1 MNLLVSLLF
10 SNTVSRREWFG
21 LILVLSTYT
30 PASAEVIAQTSSNTG
45 VSCTRDTGPTG
56 ITAASWSDAA
66 QAQAALAKPGF
77 NKISFVTRDGK
88 SLVAHIYRPS
98 RFDPV
103 NGPTWFVMHGIKRN
117 ADYYV
122 ETAAPVAERY
132 QALTIVIE
140 FTRRYYPASEDY
152 TLGITTRGHA
162 NTRAAREGRY
172 HKPDAYLYNEIER
185 VFEAVRLTLGGKQRG
200 YYLFGHSAGAQFTH
214 RMLTFVPCARV
225 LSAVAANAGW
235 YTLPIVD
242 NRKHFGMPYSLRGSP
257 SKNIDLKALLS
268 APLILLLG
276 THDIKG
282 PDADRNVRKN
292 PAAMSQGA
300 SRLARGHHYF
310 ETGQS
315 LARSLNTPFAWQ
327 LFLAPGAE
335 HDVQQVIASA
345 GYLLFAS
352 KTEPACVS
360 STAGKAN
367 KLVFEEIMVNP
378 SAGTT
383 SDASHNDISHAGREK
398 FIEIVNAGNT
408 PICLEGWTLEGTKW
422 HKGHLFPLG
431 PALAP
436 GKALVVFSG
445 GIPTGKFGGATS
457 QRSTSAKGI
466 DLDRD
471 GDILTMRDANSTMV
485 KQLSWGH
492 CGGMACSADH
502 WRDSLPLKSS
512 LVRWPN
518 PDGQW
523 RVHRQ
528 ISNIPMSPGLKS
540 NGDAW

>member
-1 MNLLVSLLF
+1 MSILF
-10 SNTVSRREWFG
+10 SNIVSRRGWFG
-21 LILVLSTYT
+21 LTLVLLICTL
-30 PASAEVIAQTSSNTG
+30 ASAEVAAQIGGDTD
-45 VSCTRDTGPTG
+45 VSCTRDTGPAG

-66 QAQAALAKPGF
+66 QTQMALAKPGF

-103 NGPTWFVMHGIKRN
+103 NGPIWFVMHGIKRN

-122 ETAAPVAERY
+122 ETAAPVAERH

-140 FTRRYYPASEDY
+140 FSRRYYPTSEDY

-162 NTRAAREGRY
+162 NTRATREGRY
-172 HKPDAYLYNEIER
+172 RKPDAYLYNEIER
-185 VFEAVRLTLGGKQRG
+185 VFEAVRLTLNGKQHG

-225 LSAVAANAGW
+225 LGAVAANAGW

-257 SKNIDLKALLS
+257 SEGVDLKALLS
-268 APLILLLG
+268 APLTLLLG
-276 THDIKG
+276 SHDIKG
-282 PDADRNVRKN
+282 PDADRNVRN
-292 PAAMSQGA
+292 NSATMAQGVN
-300 SRLARGHHYF
+300 RLARGRHYF
-310 ETGQS
+310 EVGQS
-315 LARSLNTPFAWQ
+315 LAHSLKTPFTWQ

-335 HDVQQVIASA
+335 HDVRQVIASA

-352 KTEPACVS
+352 KTEPVCVS
-360 STAGKAN
+360 STADEAKQ
-367 KLVFEEIMVNP
+367 LVLHEIKIDP
-378 SAGTT
+378 SVDTT
-383 SDASHNDISHAGREK
+383 DNVRHEQ

-408 PICLEGWTLEGTKW
+408 PICLGGWTLEGIKW
-422 HKGHLFPLG
+422 HTGHLFPLG
-431 PALAP
+431 RALAP
-436 GKALVVFSG
+436 GKALTVFGG
-445 GIPTGKFGGATS
+445 GIPTGEFGGTIV
-457 QRSTSAKGI
+457 QRSTSARMN
-466 DLDRD
+466 LDYD
-471 GDILTMRDANSTMV
+471 GDILTMRDANGMTV

-492 CGGMACSADH
+492 CGGMVCNADH
-502 WRDSLPLKSS
+502 WRGSLPLKNS

-518 PDGQW
+518 PAGQW
-523 RVHRQ
+523 QVHGQ